1 MKTYKIVFTN
11 TSDKLDFCLLDGSS
25 FAEIL
30 EIAMD
35 EIGVERILMIID
47 VTGKFIDS
55 NGTVK
60 E

>member
-11 TSDKLDFCLLDGSS
+11 TSDNLDFCLLDRSS
-25 FAEIL
+25 FGEIL

-35 EIGVERILMIID
+35 EIGVERIIEILD